1 MSFTVMLRSTFFPG
15 CRARLGNRIP
25 PPAAAFQACSEAIA
39 TWMEANG
46 NYMELPTLKDVME
59 EHKLVLE
66 KLTGY
71 DGVTRVTRKSS
82 LSCAT
87 HAAMHARC
95 WP

>member
-15 CRARLGNRIP
+15 CCARLGNRIP

-46 NYMELPTLKDVME
+46 DHLELPTLKDVME

-66 KLTGY
+66 EM
-71 DGVTRVTRKSS
+71 DGV
-82 LSCAT
+82 
-87 HAAMHARC
+87 
-95 WP
+95 